1 MEGVQRVYRTG
12 IQYTKKQYLPR
23 SWGSFLYILLYTVIV
38 FYITEYLLKGH
49 LTRWLYLGSVVM
61 VLAWVYEGSVTETD
75 LIPLK

>member
-1 MEGVQRVYRTG
+1 MEGVQRVYTTG

-23 SWGSFLYILLYTVIV
+23 SWGSLLSILLYTIV
-38 FYITEYLLKGH
+38 GFYITEYLVKGQ

-61 VLAWVYEGSVTETD
+61 ILAWVYEGSVTEAD